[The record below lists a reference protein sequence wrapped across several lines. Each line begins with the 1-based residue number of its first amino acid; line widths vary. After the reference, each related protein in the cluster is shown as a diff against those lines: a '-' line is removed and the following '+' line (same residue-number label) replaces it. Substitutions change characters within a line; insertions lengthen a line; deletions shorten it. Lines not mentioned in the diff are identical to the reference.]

1 MGGGGTTTTEQEIKL
16 SPEAQQLMA
25 QELSLFGKN
34 FLPAEISG
42 RSDALKGL
50 GPEFAA
56 TAGAAGTRSALN
68 MGRTATTA
76 AGRGLQIRPRTMS
89 SVTGALDTARPDAM
103 GNLQNV
109 FRQMAMNKGSLMDPR
124 FAQFL
129 RPDINQTSETNPST
143 GSKVM
148 AGVGTAVAAAA
159 VVVGIIAL

>member
-1 MGGGGTTTTEQEIKL
+1 MGGSGTTTTEQEITL

-25 QELSLFGKN
+25 QELSLFGTN
-34 FLPAEISG
+34 FLPAEMAG
-42 RSDALKGL
+42 RQDALKGL
-50 GPEFAA
+50 GPAFAA
-56 TAGAAGTRSALN
+56 TAGAAGTRNAMNLAKS
-68 MGRTATTA
+68 ATTG
-76 AGRGLQIRPRTMS
+76 AGRGLQIRPKTMGS
-89 SVTGALDTARPDAM
+89 ITSAMDATRPEAM

-129 RPDINQTSETNPST
+129 RPDINQSSEFNPST

-148 AGVGTAVAAAA
+148 TGVGTAVAAAA